1 MKSNKV
7 NFHKKL
13 IVFFFWET
21 KKNFIVDENKVCPTT
36 NASNNY
42 KRVVVGRRSN
52 LFHEVGKI
60 DTGRI
65 IIKS

>member
-13 IVFFFWET
+13 IVFFSG
-21 KKNFIVDENKVCPTT
+21 KQKNFIVDENKVCPTT